1 MSAEPGPAHLSN
13 HHRTTL
19 RQIFQHPV
27 SHNIEWRSVLSLLAA
42 VGSVTEHADGKVAAT
57 VGSETMFFDP
67 SVHKDVDTQ
76 AVIDLRRLTGQ
87 RRPRSRGGGG
97 RRRRR
102 GRLAPRPARGRR
114 QLGQQPADRLIGPG
128 QPSAATAR
136 VAPTGTASV
145 PE

>member
-76 AVIDLRRLTGQ
+76 AVIDLRRLLG
-87 RRPRSRGGGG
+87 SAGLGAEAAGDDADGAGG
-97 RRRRR
+97 
-102 GRLAPRPARGRR
+102 
-114 QLGQQPADRLIGPG
+114 
-128 QPSAATAR
+128 
-136 VAPTGTASV
+136 
-145 PE
+145 